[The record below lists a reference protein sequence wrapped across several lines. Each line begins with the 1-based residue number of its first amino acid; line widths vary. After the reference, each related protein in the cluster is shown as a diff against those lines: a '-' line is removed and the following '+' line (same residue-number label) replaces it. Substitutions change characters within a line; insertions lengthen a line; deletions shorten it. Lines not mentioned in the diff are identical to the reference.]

1 MEEKDVSAIRMLGKS
16 SNKVVGAGG
25 RKGREGI
32 VTKQAG
38 YIKLTVE

>member
-25 RKGREGI
+25 REEGKGRNSNE
-32 VTKQAG
+32 AG
-38 YIKLTVE
+38 WVY

>member
-25 RKGREGI
+25 RAGGREG
-32 VTKQAG
+32 K
-38 YIKLTVE
+38 E